1 MFVGTLVALVKNNS
15 EVVQQSEIII
25 NGSCDAIQQL
35 NISTQVDDYIAEIRD
50 ALNNI
55 KKLAIQLQTTAD
67 SLT

>member
-55 KKLAIQLQTTAD
+55 KKLAIQLQITAD

>member
-67 SLT
+67 TLT